1 MADQVKLAAENSVS
15 IVGRLADVDVRTGV
29 DKGNKEYVSIKASVV
44 SSLQGKDNIFKI
56 EAFTYRL
63 TQENKESNLYK
74 QYIELPNS
82 KGKKVQVSG
91 SLRENRIW
99 SKNKEQMIS
108 FSAISGRFFSVV
120 PETTLDTAT
129 FIMSGFVVK
138 SIEEKKNKAGEIYRY
153 DFSIGQQNYKGDN
166 MSVFGFNVQPT
177 NVELREGVSSWKVG
191 DTVRIQGDLM
201 SIEETTVV
209 EDKKGG
215 FGAPITKTYTNTI
228 SGFYITGGSNPFTI
242 EEGAYPS
249 EVITNL
255 ISAYKAKDAAIAAA
269 AKSAAENTS
278 SVAAVQGPTIPVTS
292 RQTSLI

>member
-120 PETTLDTAT
+120 PETTVDTAT

-138 SIEEKKNKAGEIYRY
+138 SIEEKKNT
-153 DFSIGQQNYKGDN
+153 DLFSY
-166 MSVFGFNVQPT
+166 
-177 NVELREGVSSWKVG
+177 
-191 DTVRIQGDLM
+191 
-201 SIEETTVV
+201 
-209 EDKKGG
+209 
-215 FGAPITKTYTNTI
+215 
-228 SGFYITGGSNPFTI
+228 
-242 EEGAYPS
+242 
-249 EVITNL
+249 
-255 ISAYKAKDAAIAAA
+255 
-269 AKSAAENTS
+269 
-278 SVAAVQGPTIPVTS
+278 
-292 RQTSLI
+292 